1 MRRRVPVVILAWI
14 VLVTLPDLV
23 AAVETNNPGTPSIL
37 NEVEK
42 NTQIREDDLFGDYL
56 ISKSPTFN
64 GASTGIGSVTPEFA
78 PEYPISEH
86 DIFSIKPNSSLPVN
100 KELKPYLEIGLSNL
114 IQARSN
120 LDSSGKAL
128 LKAFINRQEKRDEF
142 ARKKLEYDKF
152 VFQYYVEG
160 GYSLFNYGDTFLLRD
175 LSTLDYLIQN
185 KKNALTS
192 STVNLK
198 TAQNN
203 LLAVELSYS
212 GTKINYQNKL
222 DWVNFIL
229 SVNDDIGESKVNL
242 TTLRYIM
249 NLTAAKYYPTS
260 SKCACKPAV
269 NFSSESYSDIKKI
282 EAFANKLGFK
292 AEILKSLS
300 VSINGVDTELISTPT
315 QPLMNNQPAVGQV
328 SPSPLLMFNNNFKQP
343 TLVLK
348 KTLSQANYPKN
359 FSSELLAVNL
369 SAEVKDVSKKPT
381 QKEEPKVTD
390 KKYQQLVFSAERS
403 NYGPGSALININDFK
418 TIKKSLGGKANYKI
432 VLYAQNLEE
441 LESQYLWRVRNFAGD
456 VGLVEENVSWAPG
469 YWEFLNPLQAT
480 QIVNPISY
488 QLTTGRNVNM
498 ERPAS
503 IKSYKTPILE
513 NLTCSKFME
522 EPLVTSF
529 LLIKYFGLSN
539 LIDKKDFGGCYAPR
553 IIEGYSTL
561 SYHARGLA
569 IDLNV
574 QDNLMTSEGLID
586 TKIVSILD
594 KYGLRWGGYWNRKDP
609 MHFEL
614 ASILKS
620 NS

>member
-1 MRRRVPVVILAWI
+1 MRRRVPVAILAWL
-14 VLVTLPDLV
+14 VLVTLPDFV
-23 AAVETNNPGTPSIL
+23 AAAEPPTSPAIF

-42 NTQIREDDLFGDYL
+42 NTQIREDDLSGDFL

-64 GASTGIGSVTPEFA
+64 GASTGIGSVTPEFT

-100 KELKPYLEIGLSNL
+100 KELKPYLEIGLSSL

-128 LKAFINRQEKRDEF
+128 LKAFINRQEKRDEV

-160 GYSLFNYGDTFLLRD
+160 SYSLFNYGDQYLLRD
-175 LSTLDYLIQN
+175 LSNLDYLIQN
-185 KKNALTS
+185 KKNALTTS
-192 STVNLK
+192 KVKLEI
-198 TAQNN
+198 AQNN
-203 LLAVELSYS
+203 LLAVEFSYS
-212 GTKINYQNKL
+212 ATKINYQNIL

-249 NLTAAKYYPTS
+249 NLSAAKFYPLS

-269 NFSSESYSDIKKI
+269 NFGSDSYSDIKKI
-282 EAFANKLGFK
+282 ESFANKLGFK

-315 QPLMNNQPAVGQV
+315 QPLMNNQPAIGKV
-328 SPSPLLMFNNNFKQP
+328 SPSPLLMLNNNFKQP
-343 TLVLK
+343 TLKIK
-348 KTLSQANYPKN
+348 KTLSQVNYPKN
-359 FSSELLAVNL
+359 TILDTLPVTLNTEI
-369 SAEVKDVSKKPT
+369 KDVFKKPG
-381 QKEEPKVTD
+381 KEEELRVTD
-390 KKYQQLVFSAERS
+390 KKYQQLIFSAERS

-418 TIKKSLGGKANYKI
+418 AIKKSLGGKSNYKI
-432 VLYAQNLEE
+432 VFYAQDLEG
-441 LESQYLWRVRNFAGD
+441 LESQYLWRVRNYAGD
-456 VGLVEENVSWAPG
+456 VGLVEENVSWAPS

-480 QIVNPISY
+480 QVVNPISY
-488 QLTTGRNVNM
+488 QLTTGRTVNM

-513 NLTCSKFME
+513 NLTCSKLME

-539 LIDKKDFGGCYAPR
+539 LIDKKDFGGCYSPR

-594 KYGLRWGGYWNRKDP
+594 RYGLRWGGYWNRKDP